1 MNALYQHETVL
12 KQEAVDALHVKPSG
26 VYVDGTFGRGGHSRL
41 ILEQLDEAGRLYVI
55 DCDPEAIAEAE
66 QLAAEDQRVSVCSG
80 IFADLQN
87 LLQAKAVAAVDGV
100 LFDFGVSSPQ
110 IDQAE
115 RGFSFQRSG
124 PLDMRMDN
132 SQGISAAEW
141 LAEADPAEMRQVFW
155 RYGEEKNAARIA
167 RKIAEVRT
175 ETPLQ
180 TTQQLADLVAEIN
193 VRDYKNPATRVFQA
207 IRIHINRELE
217 QIEQVLPQACE
228 LLNPGGRLVVISF
241 HSLED
246 RIVKRFMKQYS
257 RAEKVDRRMP
267 VMVAQKPPKL
277 RLIGKPLK
285 AVDVDANVRARSA
298 IMRVA
303 EKQDVD

>member
-1 MNALYQHETVL
+1 MNALYSHETVL
-12 KQEAVDALHVKPSG
+12 KKEAVDALHVAASG

-41 ILEQLDEAGRLYVI
+41 ILQQLSEAGRLYVI
-55 DCDPEAIAEAE
+55 DCDPEAIAEA
-66 QLAAEDQRVSVCSG
+66 QKLAAEDGRVTVCAG
-80 IFADLQN
+80 TFGELQE
-87 LLQAKAVAAVDGV
+87 LLNAQGVTAVDGI

-141 LAEADPAEMRQVFW
+141 LATADQQEMRQVFW
-155 RYGEEKNAARIA
+155 RYGEEKNANRIA
-167 RKIAEVRT
+167 RKIVEVRAEKPL
-175 ETPLQ
+175 ET
-180 TTQQLADLVAEIN
+180 TAELAQLVAEIN
-193 VRDYKNPATRVFQA
+193 FRDHKNPATRVFQA
-207 IRIHINRELE
+207 IRIHINKELE
-217 QIEQVLPQACE
+217 QIEHVLPQACD
-228 LLNPGGRLVVISF
+228 LLQQGGRLVVISF

-246 RIVKRFMKQYS
+246 RIVKRFLKKRS
-257 RAEKVDRRMP
+257 TAAPVDRRMP
-267 VMVAQKPPKL
+267 LAIEQEQPEL
-277 RLIGKPLK
+277 RLVGKPLK

-303 EKQDVD
+303 EKRHVA

>member
-12 KQEAVDALHVKPSG
+12 KQEAVDALHVKPGG

-41 ILEQLDEAGRLYVI
+41 ILEQLDKTGRLYVI
-55 DCDPEAIAEAE
+55 DCDPEAIAEAQ
-66 QLAAEDQRVSVCSG
+66 QLATEDQRVSVCSG
-80 IFADLQN
+80 IFADLQK
-87 LLQAKAVAAVDGV
+87 LLQAKGVAAVDGV

-155 RYGEEKNAARIA
+155 RFGEEKNAARIA
-167 RKIAEVRT
+167 RKIAEVRA

-207 IRIHINRELE
+207 IRIHINKELE

-267 VMVAQKPPKL
+267 VMVAQKPPQL